1 VIRQVFKATQATG
14 VPGRKGSK
22 RRTVRNIFC
31 ISLPLAVAGGF
42 LIGVVPAYAAVE
54 LSITPLIPESVLV
67 GQTDVPGTLTIANTS
82 TTGDDTDPITLSAI
96 ALVPSC
102 GSSAA
107 AANCLGANRDP
118 GVFSLSSTGT
128 GGVGTACDGDTFNIT
143 DTDTSQDQYSF
154 VPSATVI
161 LGKPMSATSNCVINF
176 TFDVLKAP
184 TKNAGSGAALQTAQ
198 LGSATGTD
206 ESNSDFSNGVG
217 TSLTTVNLAT
227 LSMST
232 SATAVAALGSSIVDT
247 ATLVPPSGVPGPTG
261 TVTFNVYGPNDPT
274 CANDSVFTSAI
285 TLVSPGTTATSDPYP
300 PVTSGTYFWTASYS
314 GDINYNPVTPT
325 CGATDESSAV
335 GVLPSTITTIATPD
349 AVLGTPISDSAT
361 LTPPSGDPVA
371 TGSITFSVYGPGN
384 STCTGAVDFTSTVAL
399 DVTGTTA
406 ASGPYTPTAAGPYNW
421 VATYSGD
428 DNYGTE
434 TTACNAANETS
445 DVGQLG
451 QTITF
456 TSNTPSAAVVGG
468 IYTVSATASSGLPVS
483 FSATS
488 SAVCNVSGT
497 LVSFVGPGTCE
508 VDANQA
514 GNGTYSPAPQT
525 SQSFPVTSTSGA
537 TSTGGYDLVGR
548 DGGVFVFPT
557 GAGGGFYGSL
567 PGIGVHV
574 NNIVG
579 IVVTNDGMG
588 YFLVGNDGGV
598 FAFGDATFAGSLPG
612 IGVHVNNIVGIVPTT
627 DDKGYY
633 LVGKDGGVFA
643 FGDAAFENSLPGMGV
658 HVDNIVG
665 IAATSDDLGYW
676 LVSATGTV
684 YSLGDAKNFGVTNT
698 GPTTAIAAT
707 ASGTGYWLLGPNGSV
722 TPFGDAGSYGSLPG
736 DGVKVSNIV
745 SMVPTSDG
753 QGYLMIGSD
762 GGTFAFGN
770 AVYQGS
776 LPGIGVHVNN
786 IVGAVPTA

>member
-1 VIRQVFKATQATG
+1 
-14 VPGRKGSK
+14 
-22 RRTVRNIFC
+22 
-31 ISLPLAVAGGF
+31 
-42 LIGVVPAYAAVE
+42 
-54 LSITPLIPESVLV
+54 
-67 GQTDVPGTLTIANTS
+67 
-82 TTGDDTDPITLSAI
+82 
-96 ALVPSC
+96 
-102 GSSAA
+102 
-107 AANCLGANRDP
+107 
-118 GVFSLSSTGT
+118 
-128 GGVGTACDGDTFNIT
+128 
-143 DTDTSQDQYSF
+143 
-154 VPSATVI
+154 
-161 LGKPMSATSNCVINF
+161 
-176 TFDVLKAP
+176 
-184 TKNAGSGAALQTAQ
+184 
-198 LGSATGTD
+198 
-206 ESNSDFSNGVG
+206 
-217 TSLTTVNLAT
+217 
-227 LSMST
+227 
-232 SATAVAALGSSIVDT
+232 
-247 ATLVPPSGVPGPTG
+247 
-261 TVTFNVYGPNDPT
+261 
-274 CANDSVFTSAI
+274 
-285 TLVSPGTTATSDPYP
+285 
-300 PVTSGTYFWTASYS
+300 
-314 GDINYNPVTPT
+314 
-325 CGATDESSAV
+325 
-335 GVLPSTITTIATPD
+335 
-349 AVLGTPISDSAT
+349 
-361 LTPPSGDPVA
+361 
-371 TGSITFSVYGPGN
+371 
-384 STCTGAVDFTSTVAL
+384 
-399 DVTGTTA
+399 
-406 ASGPYTPTAAGPYNW
+406 

-557 GAGGGFYGSL
+557 GAGGGFY
-567 PGIGVHV
+567 
-574 NNIVG
+574 
-579 IVVTNDGMG
+579 
-588 YFLVGNDGGV
+588 
-598 FAFGDATFAGSLPG
+598 GSLPG